1 MLHLFRAAS
10 TVKRSEP
17 AALVPLIVGGRSVAV
32 ELRRDARARRVTLRA
47 DAVRGCLRIALPAR
61 ARLSEAG
68 ALISAH
74 RDWIGAQVA
83 RWPVPLP
90 FAPGAVVPFD
100 GGTLTLDWQAG
111 RPRGIVRDD
120 NRLLIGGD
128 PATLPGRVTRWL
140 KAAALAD
147 MTLATRALALQ
158 LGKRLESVRVGD
170 PAARWG
176 SCASAGGRIAYS
188 WRLILAPPAVRHS
201 VVAHEA
207 AHLVHANHGADFW
220 RLAAELNGG
229 DPAPQRRWLKA
240 HGAGLH
246 WIGRDA

>member
-1 MLHLFRAAS
+1 MLQFFRAAS

-17 AALVPLIVGGRSVAV
+17 TALPPLLVSGRSVAV
-32 ELRRDARARRVTLRA
+32 ELRRDPRARRVTLRA
-47 DAVRGCLRIALPAR
+47 DTVHGGLRVTLPPR
-61 ARLSEAG
+61 ARLSEAA
-68 ALISAH
+68 ALVAAH
-74 RDWIGAQVA
+74 RDWIAAQVA

-90 FAPGAVVPFD
+90 FAPGAIVPFD
-100 GGTLTLDWQAG
+100 GSPLTLDWQPG
-111 RPRGIVRDD
+111 RGRGIVHDGD
-120 NRLLIGGD
+120 RLIIGGD
-128 PATLPGRVTRWL
+128 SATLPGRVTRWL
-140 KAAALAD
+140 KAAALAEL
-147 MTLATRALALQ
+147 TPATHELARQIGRPLT
-158 LGKRLESVRVGD
+158 SVRVGD

-220 RLAAELNGG
+220 RLASALNGG

-240 HGAGLH
+240 HGASLH
-246 WIGRDA
+246 WIGRDG